1 MDVKQTNQTN
11 PVRMHYRTPIK
22 WVPFDLSDL
31 EWVQRFFSLLP
42 GNPELKHFKGL
53 TPTELYLSDS
63 GEGQYDPTTDE
74 FVHRKNDMMTVGA
87 YTIVKSITI
96 RTIETIVSTEERE
109 VFVYTVTEPVHTYSS
124 SRWEPDDFDVAE
136 IGEAES
142 VGDAVKIIFLREY
155 EHLFDMAAEAISIE
169 KMMREQEQYYEEY
182 EEMKREEVYEQA

>member
-1 MDVKQTNQTN
+1 MKAEQTN
-11 PVRMHYRTPIK
+11 PVTPMRMHYRTPIK
-22 WVPFDLSDL
+22 WVPFDSSDL

-42 GNPELKHFKGL
+42 GNPELKHLKGL
-53 TPTELYLSDS
+53 TPANLYLSDS

-74 FVHRKNDMMTVGA
+74 FVYRKNDMMTVGA

-124 SRWEPDDFDVAE
+124 SRWEPDDYDITE

-142 VGDAVKIIFLREY
+142 VADAVKIIFLREY
-155 EHLFDMAAEAISIE
+155 EALFDMAAEAISME
-169 KMMREQEQYYEEY
+169 KMMREQEQYYKEY
-182 EEMKREEVYEQA
+182 QKMKREEMYAQA